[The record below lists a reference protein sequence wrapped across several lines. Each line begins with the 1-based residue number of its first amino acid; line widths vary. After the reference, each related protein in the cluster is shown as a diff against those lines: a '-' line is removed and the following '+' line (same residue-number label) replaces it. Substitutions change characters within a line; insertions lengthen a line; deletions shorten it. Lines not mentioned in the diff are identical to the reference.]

1 MKPLNIPIRS
11 IGPGS
16 QPGEDED
23 LQVLDVPMTAEGFRM
38 PLVPPASDARQR
50 AEAAEVIERFVDLLR
65 HYRTGDLV
73 YPHIDVA
80 SLDPLALEVLN
91 QSLGEGE
98 VSAIVA
104 GPQRV
109 EIQETVFAGA
119 WRVRYFGEDGR
130 LLNDFLEGCGMP
142 DAVVASA
149 RAQAAQELAPAQA
162 PPGTMN
168 SPILVKE
175 IAEQSLV
182 WREGT
187 PAHVVNLTLL
197 PLTPEDHAHLNQVF
211 AKGVVTILSRGFGKC
226 RISSTG
232 LRNVWW
238 VQYFNTMDTLILN
251 TIEVVDVPEVACAH
265 QDDIDDTVGR
275 LVELAEWLRE
285 D

>member
-16 QPGEDED
+16 QPGEGEG
-23 LQVLDVPMTAEGFRM
+23 LQVLDIPMTAEAFRM
-38 PLVPPASDARQR
+38 PLVASGGDASQR
-50 AEAAEVIERFVDLLR
+50 AEAAGVIERFVDLLR
-65 HYRTGDLV
+65 GYRTGDSV
-73 YPHIDVA
+73 YPRVDVV
-80 SLDPLALEVLN
+80 SLEPLALQVLN
-91 QSLGEGE
+91 QCLGEGE

-104 GPQRV
+104 GSQRV

-119 WRVRYFGEDGR
+119 WRVRHFGDDGR

-142 DAVVASA
+142 DAVVAGA
-149 RAQAAQELAPAQA
+149 RSQASPELAPAQA
-162 PPGTMN
+162 PAGTMN

-175 IAEQSLV
+175 IAEQSLL
-182 WREGT
+182 WRDGAA
-187 PAHVVNLTLL
+187 AHVVNLTLL
-197 PLTPEDHAHLNQVF
+197 PLTPEDHEHLNQVF
-211 AKGVVTILSRGFGKC
+211 TKGAVTILSRGFGKC
-226 RISSTG
+226 RISSTA

-265 QDDIDDTVGR
+265 QDDIDDTVAR